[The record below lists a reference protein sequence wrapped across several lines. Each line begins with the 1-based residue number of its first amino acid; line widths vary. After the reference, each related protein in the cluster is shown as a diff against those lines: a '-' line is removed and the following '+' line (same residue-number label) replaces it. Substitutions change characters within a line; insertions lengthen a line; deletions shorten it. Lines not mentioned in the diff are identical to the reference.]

1 MTTATAKKIA
11 SSSISRT
18 TAAKPKAIRPQ
29 PGPQEKFLASQADI
43 AIYGGA
49 AGGGKSWALL
59 LEPLRHVGKP
69 EFSAVFELLR
79 AQRSMA

>member
-49 AGGGKSWALL
+49 AGGGKSWVFCL
-59 LEPLRHVGKP
+59 
-69 EFSAVFELLR
+69 FDAV
-79 AQRSMA
+79 S